1 MSKFKS
7 LFLGCF
13 CLMLVSNLSAQLEAD
28 QSSKK
33 NLPEVFQI
41 GEHEEAFEALSFTYN
56 TSLLAACDENMD
68 MAYKKWLDML
78 QSLESFGHSNGVDL
92 NGVKMWLNVFWDKNG
107 GIDHMAYFLKPQ
119 SKNIDQ
125 RYLTAL
131 FKEFSLTYQFPLTY
145 PGKYS
150 HYGLARF
157 PVFAKPKPAPQPVQ
171 GIIGQN

>member
-107 GIDHMAYFLKPQ
+107 GNLESSTLLSAYQ
-119 SKNIDQ
+119 
-125 RYLTAL
+125 
-131 FKEFSLTYQFPLTY
+131 
-145 PGKYS
+145 
-150 HYGLARF
+150 
-157 PVFAKPKPAPQPVQ
+157 Q
-171 GIIGQN
+171 GIFPWYNEHDPILWWSPDPRLILDFEDLKIPDVVLV